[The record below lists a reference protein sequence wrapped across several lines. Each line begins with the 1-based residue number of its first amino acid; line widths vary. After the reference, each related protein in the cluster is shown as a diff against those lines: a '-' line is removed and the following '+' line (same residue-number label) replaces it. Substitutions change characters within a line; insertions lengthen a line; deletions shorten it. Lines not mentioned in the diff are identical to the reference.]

1 MNFTEHMNA
10 ACEKANALI
19 KQDKVS
25 EAAQLIRE
33 EAAKNPILMDT
44 LQSIAAREKVVN
56 AFSKGFGV

>member
-1 MNFTEHMNA
+1 MKFTEHMIST
-10 ACEKANALI
+10 CDKANALI

-44 LQSIAAREKVVN
+44 LKSIESREKVKN
-56 AFSKGFGV
+56 AFSKGFK